1 MAKGAA
7 AEPERL
13 STWES
18 IKVYGERRVFVMLLL
33 GFSAGMPNLLIFD
46 TLSAWLR
53 EAGMTL
59 EVIGFFALAT
69 LTYALKFVWAP
80 LVDRT
85 SIPILTNLLGHRRS
99 WMLVTQAVVILG
111 LWLIA
116 GSNPVSMLGAI
127 AAFAVLVGFFGAT
140 QDIVID
146 AWRIEAADDTRQ
158 GAMAAAYQWGYRVA
172 MIVAGAAPLLL
183 AEMFNWNL
191 SYAVMAA
198 LMGFGVLGVL
208 MAPREKQH
216 TIRAIPVGDVP
227 SRPTLEKVEWVVR
240 LGLITLMAL
249 VVGVGMT
256 AKPEILGW
264 LVSALGGSPEA
275 FAEAVKDKATG
286 VYLQL
291 SLVAGGLVGMV
302 LSCWPIPGYRTRP
315 GAYLAGSFGL
325 PLKDFFNRF
334 GKLAVLILALICF
347 YRLADF
353 VLNIMNPFY
362 LDLGFTKTELA
373 EVRKVFGVIAS
384 VVGVGIGGYSVAR
397 LGLIRTMVIGAF
409 ASPLSNLVF
418 AWLATQG
425 HDLFALFV
433 AIGVDNAASGFAGTA
448 LIAYMS
454 SLTSIGFT
462 ATQYALFSSLYALPG
477 KLIAA
482 QSGRIVEGSA
492 RAAEAGGMFAP
503 LKSLFA
509 HLPPD
514 VLATGAKTSGVTPAA
529 LGAGYIVFFLYS
541 TVIGVFAIILAF
553 VVANRQEAIKAKG
566 TAGAA
571 PAPPEAPAGEP
582 KLVRPKAKSTRP
594 AKPKSKRPK
603 PKPKA

>member
-1 MAKGAA
+1 MTDKAA
-7 AEPERL
+7 AAPADRL

-18 IKVYGERRVFVMLLL
+18 IKLYGERRVFVMLLL

-53 EAGMTL
+53 ESGQTL

-85 SIPILTNLLGHRRS
+85 SIPFLTNIFGHRRS
-99 WMLVTQAVVILG
+99 WMLVTQAIVILG

-116 GSNPVSMLGAI
+116 GSNPASSLGAM

-146 AWRIEAADDTRQ
+146 AWRIEAAEDTRQ

-172 MIVAGAAPLLL
+172 MIVAGAAPLVL
-183 AEMFNWNL
+183 AEMYNWNM
-191 SYAVMAA
+191 SYAVMAC

-216 TIRAIPVGDVP
+216 TIRPIPVGDVP
-227 SRPTLEKVEWVVR
+227 SRPALEWAEWLVR
-240 LGLITLMAL
+240 LALIAFMAL
-249 VVGVGMT
+249 VIGVGMT
-256 AKPEILGW
+256 AKPDILGW
-264 LVSALGGSPEA
+264 FVAGIGGSPEA
-275 FAEAVKDKATG
+275 FAATVTDKETG
-286 VYLQL
+286 VYWQL
-291 SLVAGGLVGMV
+291 SLVAVGLVGLV
-302 LSCWPIPGYRTRP
+302 LSCWPIPGVKTRP
-315 GAYLAGSFGL
+315 GAYLAGSFGQ
-325 PLKDFFNRF
+325 PLKDFFARF
-334 GKLAVLILALICF
+334 GKLALLILALICF

-384 VVGVGIGGYSVAR
+384 VVGVALGGFSVAR

-409 ASPLSNLVF
+409 ASPVSNLVF

-433 AIGVDNAASGFAGTA
+433 AIGVDNSASGFAGTA

-492 RAAEAGGMFAP
+492 RAAEAGGLFGP
-503 LKSLFA
+503 LKGLFA
-509 HLPPD
+509 NMPPD
-514 VLATGAKTSGVTPAA
+514 VLAKGAETSGVTPAA

-541 TVIGVFAIILAF
+541 TLIGVFAIVLAF
-553 VVANRQEAIKAKG
+553 IVAARQEAIRAKG
-566 TAGAA
+566 TAGVA
-571 PAPPEAPAGEP
+571 PTAVDTPEGEP
-582 KLVRPKAKSTRP
+582 EQV
-594 AKPKSKRPK
+594 KPKN
-603 PKPKA
+603 

>member
-1 MAKGAA
+1 MTDKTAA
-7 AEPERL
+7 AAPERL

-18 IKVYGERRVFVMLLL
+18 FKVYGERRVFVMLLL

-53 EAGMTL
+53 ESGQTL

-69 LTYALKFVWAP
+69 LTYALKFIWAP

-85 SIPILTNLLGHRRS
+85 AIPGLTKLLGHRRS

-116 GSNPVSMLGAI
+116 GSNPASALGAM
-127 AAFAVLVGFFGAT
+127 AGFAVLVGFFGAT

-146 AWRIEAADDTRQ
+146 AWRIEAAEDTRQ

-172 MIVAGAAPLLL
+172 MIVAGAAPLVL
-183 AEMFNWNL
+183 AEQFNWNL

-208 MAPREKQH
+208 LAPRERQH
-216 TIRAIPVGDVP
+216 TIRPIPVGDVP
-227 SRPTLEKVEWVVR
+227 SRPVLEWVEWLVR
-240 LGLITLMAL
+240 LALIAFMAL
-249 VVGVGMT
+249 VMGAGMT
-256 AKPEILGW
+256 AKPDILGW
-264 LVSALGGSPEA
+264 FVTGIGGDAAAFSA
-275 FAEAVKDKATG
+275 AVTNKETG
-286 VYLQL
+286 VYWQL
-291 SLVAGGLVGMV
+291 MLVLLGLVGLV
-302 LSCWPIPGYRTRP
+302 LSCWPIPGIRTRP
-315 GAYLAGSFGL
+315 GAYLAGSFGQ
-325 PLKDFFNRF
+325 PLKDFFARF
-334 GKLAVLILALICF
+334 GSLAILILALICF

-373 EVRKVFGVIAS
+373 EVRKVFGVVAS
-384 VVGVGIGGYSVAR
+384 VVGVALGGFAVAR

-409 ASPLSNLVF
+409 ASPVSNLVF

-492 RAAEAGGMFAP
+492 RAAEGGGMFAP

-509 HLPPD
+509 GLPPE
-514 VLATGAKTSGVTPAA
+514 VLAKGAETSGVTPAA

-541 TVIGVFAIILAF
+541 TIIGVFAIALAF
-553 VVANRQEAIKAKG
+553 IVAARQEAIKAKG
-566 TAGAA
+566 D
-571 PAPPEAPAGEP
+571 PAPTAADTPEGEP
-582 KLVRPKAKSTRP
+582 ELV
-594 AKPKSKRPK
+594 K
-603 PKPKA
+603 PKP